1 MVGTTAALIAG
12 VVIAG
17 GAAARAATSRNSAG
31 APDYA
36 AASREGVMADVETYP
51 LKRMV
56 DAAAKAGTQG
66 TYKDAATGEEKVH
79 DVTGVGHIDLS
90 KIQLDYSLESAD
102 KIAKAS
108 LDLES
113 KYGEQAIR
121 QRLKELEL
129 SDPEGFMLRKRMGQ
143 DIMSDLEQGKELDDE
158 TREQVT
164 EAERAAQ
171 ALRGNVMGASSGAA
185 EGLGRRRGG
194 LAPLPEAPG
203 KCLRLPVGD
212 HAREPV
218 QPDFRRSAGS
228 GCLHPA
234 SHDAG
239 HRHQSQRR
247 GARCHLRPRCNR
259 REPNCASLQQCP
271 VADLPGITGRRRD
284 GSLKRGGRKGT
295 GIWRTPLLMPSKP
308 ARPPPSAPS
317 NRANGKRSRK
327 RSTRTR
333 SSTGSLKGGARLPR
347 PRASRSRIASRR
359 TSSSV
364 TQSPRE
370 PSRNSRRPSSQS
382 TGVPRMPHGSTCP
395 SNRPTPP
402 TCICTPRS
410 PKSSMLSTAPS
421 TTTR

>member
-185 EGLGRRRGG
+185 EALGVG
-194 LAPLPEAPG
+194 EAG
-203 KCLRLPVGD
+203 LRLYQQRLANASAFLSGTTPVS
-212 HAREPV
+212 
-218 QPDFRRSAGS
+218 QFSQIS
-228 GCLHPA
+228 GA
-234 SHDAG
+234 
-239 HRHQSQRR
+239 QQ
-247 GARCHLRPRCNR
+247 GA
-259 REPNCASLQQCP
+259 
-271 VADLPGITGRRRD
+271 VAFTPQAMTPGIGINPNAGANAANYALGATAANQTAAAYNNAPWQTFL
-284 GSLKRGGRKGT
+284 GSLGGAGMGVSKGVAGKELGYGGR
-295 GIWRTPLLMPSKP
+295 LY
-308 ARPPPSAPS
+308 
-317 NRANGKRSRK
+317 
-327 RSTRTR
+327 
-333 SSTGSLKGGARLPR
+333 
-347 PRASRSRIASRR
+347 
-359 TSSSV
+359 
-364 TQSPRE
+364 
-370 PSRNSRRPSSQS
+370 
-382 TGVPRMPHGSTCP
+382 
-395 SNRPTPP
+395 
-402 TCICTPRS
+402 
-410 PKSSMLSTAPS
+410 
-421 TTTR
+421 